1 MSSEE
6 NDAVFTPMREW
17 IDEGWLG
24 DPDEWPS
31 LFFRNHVIRERW
43 QDILDLPPANRS
55 GSWIDH
61 TSHSTVLVYMEVE
74 DDGDGEDLEF
84 HLLSAIPDVGRRE
97 NHATWLEYEMNAD
110 EGALWEAAF
119 GTECRYCKD
128 GESMTPVADWA
139 MRNGICPG
147 QWFVVK
153 LEPDYQEFQDYE
165 SGHYECEFECGA
177 TVLDREKLPPQ
188 EHAERWREF
197 LTGRALEDGRPRLA
211 ETPIGDTVAVSLSW
225 VCAK

>member
-1 MSSEE
+1 M
-6 NDAVFTPMREW
+6 

-31 LFFRNHVIRERW
+31 LFFRNHVIPPER
-43 QDILDLPPANRS
+43 DILGLLDLGLLGLRDES
-55 GSWIDH
+55 DWLEH

-74 DDGDGEDLEF
+74 DDGEGEDLRF
-84 HLLSAIPDVGRRE
+84 NLLSAIPDVGRRE
-97 NHATWLEYEMNAD
+97 NHATWLEYEMNTD

-128 GESMTPVADWA
+128 NESMTPVADWA

-153 LEPDYQEFQDYE
+153 LEPDYQEFRDYE
-165 SGHYECEFECGA
+165 SGHYEYEFECGA
-177 TVLDREKLPPQ
+177 TVLDCEKLSPQ
-188 EHAERWREF
+188 EHAKRWLEF
-197 LTGRALEDGRPRLA
+197 LTGQVLEDGRPRLA
-211 ETPIGDTVAVSLSW
+211 EKLIGDTVAVSLSW